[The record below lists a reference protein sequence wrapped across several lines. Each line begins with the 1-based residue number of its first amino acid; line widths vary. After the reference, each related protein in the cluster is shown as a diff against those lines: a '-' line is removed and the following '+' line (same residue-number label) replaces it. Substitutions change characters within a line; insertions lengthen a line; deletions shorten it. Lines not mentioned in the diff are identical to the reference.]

1 MPNKDKPEQGPD
13 QHGQAR
19 HLADKAQRALAAGDV
34 EQAERLRAQADHTD
48 PELVADVLDEREA
61 GPVDPNDVAPA
72 SDEEVAA
79 ITREIRPRSAAPSR
93 AGIVGPGSGADGSG
107 VGTGGPTQKR

>member
-1 MPNKDKPEQGPD
+1 MPDKDKPEHGPD

-19 HLADKAQRALAAGDV
+19 HLAEKAQQAAAEGDFERA
-34 EQAERLRAQADHTD
+34 EKLRAQADRTD
-48 PELVADVLDEREA
+48 PEAVADVLDEREL
-61 GPVDPNDVAPA
+61 GPLNPDDVRPA

-79 ITREIRPRSAAPSR
+79 ITRTIQPKSDAPSR
-93 AGIVGPGSGADGSG
+93 AGIVGPGSGADGAG